1 MEDVE
6 ILYSNIFI
14 SSIPLSSKSI
24 SYQSFIK
31 KMKASKTK
39 KLFLLPNLPY
49 ASHQLNNHLQPHM
62 PNLLCQSNQN
72 QLQPHMPNLL
82 SHTQNLWGFFKRQTS
97 REKYPMWE
105 VRCTG
110 RKAAIKKK
118 LCQREWCCSQ
128 TGQAWAHCSAWQK
141 AVNSTLDLFTS
152 LNLELEKWSSRY
164 SAM

>member
-1 MEDVE
+1 MFSLKAMKDVE

-14 SSIPLSSKSI
+14 SSSTLSSKARSI
-24 SYQSFIK
+24 LYQSFIK

-62 PNLLCQSNQN
+62 PNLLSQ
-72 QLQPHMPNLL
+72 
-82 SHTQNLWGFFKRQTS
+82 TQNLWGFFKRQTS